1 MLWKLAC
8 VLDVD
13 VGYFFAGARR
23 NGEPEPVAEP
33 TLVRSF
39 VQDRA
44 A

>member
-13 VGYFFAGARR
+13 VGYFFAGLPREADSDPAARPADPPLR
-23 NGEPEPVAEP
+23 FEH
-33 TLVRSF
+33 
-39 VQDRA
+39 A